1 MAEGTAAAADCRVRN
16 VGRRRDE
23 RMTLALALVAA
34 AISVGSIHTLAPDHW
49 VPFAALARAEHW
61 PARRTAL
68 ITAACGLG
76 HVTGSVALGLL
87 SVFLGIELLER
98 VGRRLEGVSGLLLIG
113 FGVAYAV
120 WGLRRS
126 FHGPSHSHSHSHSHG
141 HAHGHSPEPSAL
153 SPTPWALFLLF
164 SADPCVAVIP
174 LIFAAAPLG
183 WGTTL
188 AVIAAY
194 EVATI
199 GTMVALVLPSRA
211 VAGAAR
217 DVWMDRHGDAIA
229 GCVVALVG
237 LVVVGLGI

>member
-1 MAEGTAAAADCRVRN
+1 
-16 VGRRRDE
+16 
-23 RMTLALALVAA
+23 MTLALALVTAA
-34 AISVGSIHTLAPDHW
+34 VSIGSIHTLAPDHW
-49 VPFAALARAEHW
+49 VPFAALARAQQW

-87 SVFLGIELLER
+87 SVLLGVELLER
-98 VGRRLEGVSGLLLIG
+98 FGRHLESASGLLLIG

-126 FHGPSHSHSHSHSHG
+126 AHVHRHGHHHSHR
-141 HAHGHSPEPSAL
+141 AAAL
-153 SPTPWALFLLF
+153 SPFTLFLLF

-188 AVIAAY
+188 AVIVAY

-199 GTMVALVLPSRA
+199 ATMLALVLPTRA
-211 VAGAAR
+211 AATAAHGA
-217 DVWMDRHGDAIA
+217 WMDRHGDALA
-229 GCVVALVG
+229 GGVVALVG
-237 LVVVGLGI
+237 MAVLGLGI

>member
-1 MAEGTAAAADCRVRN
+1 MAAGAPAAAHRRVRR
-16 VGRRRDE
+16 VGRRGDPRV
-23 RMTLALALVAA
+23 TLTLALVAA
-34 AISVGSIHTLAPDHW
+34 AVSIGSIHTLAPDHW
-49 VPFAALARAEHW
+49 VPFAALARAQRW

-76 HVTGSVALGLL
+76 HVTGSVALGLF
-87 SVFLGIELLER
+87 SVFLGVELLER
-98 VGRRLEGVSGLLLIG
+98 FGRHVESVSGLLLIG

-120 WGLRRS
+120 WGLRRGTYI
-126 FHGPSHSHSHSHSHG
+126 HKHG
-141 HAHGHSPEPSAL
+141 HGHDHSDGPRHL
-153 SPTPWALFLLF
+153 TPWTLFLLF
-164 SADPCVAVIP
+164 TADPCVAVIP

-199 GTMVALVLPSRA
+199 GTMVALVLPTRA
-211 VAGAAR
+211 AATAAR
-217 DVWMDRHGDAIA
+217 GAWVDRHGDALA

-237 LVVVGLGI
+237 LAVLGLGI